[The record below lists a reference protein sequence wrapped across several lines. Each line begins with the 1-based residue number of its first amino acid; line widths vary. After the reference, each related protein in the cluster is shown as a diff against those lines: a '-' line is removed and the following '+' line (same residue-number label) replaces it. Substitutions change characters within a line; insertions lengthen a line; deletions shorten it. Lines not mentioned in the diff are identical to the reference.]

1 VLSDGVRE
9 WLTNGLILIWL
20 VVTIGIFAGLVNP
33 KLVRMKSRAA
43 AFFTFFVASLSFL
56 LVIGMIAPKEPD
68 TQPLAGDTTAVSPDG
83 EPVLPG
89 SAADAADGVEPAPE
103 EPEATHVLQGTEAI
117 AVSVSSTRWNREALV
132 AELPPGTEV
141 RLMER
146 QTTAAGVERCQVATT
161 FPPAV
166 TGWVMCASLRE

>member
-1 VLSDGVRE
+1 MNEDVRE

-20 VVTIGIFAGLVNP
+20 AVVIGMVAGLVNP
-33 KLVRMKSRAA
+33 RLVRMKSRAA
-43 AFFTFFVASLSFL
+43 AFFTFL
-56 LVIGMIAPKEPD
+56 LAAFGLLMVIGMLVPETPG

-83 EPVLPG
+83 DPVLPG
-89 SAADAADGVEPAPE
+89 SAADGADGVDPTPE
-103 EPEATHVLQGTEAI
+103 EPQATHVLQGDEAI
-117 AVSVSSTRWNREALV
+117 AVSVSSTRWNRESLV

-141 RLMER
+141 RLIER